1 MPPVAEKAS
10 REYFEPP
17 ATVFAALLD
26 GLPQPQFR
34 IVSSDPTSGVIR
46 ARARATVLSWGEKVT
61 IHVQAL
67 PDEHTAVTVES
78 QFRFIQTW
86 AWGPVHEYNFKLIF
100 DMLDWRLGPSRSLP
114 AS

>member
-1 MPPVAEKAS
+1 M
-10 REYFEPP
+10 
-17 ATVFAALLD
+17 
-26 GLPQPQFR
+26 
-34 IVSSDPTSGVIR
+34 
-46 ARARATVLSWGEKVT
+46 LSWGEKVT